1 MGTKNNVDQFEFTV
15 SDGTHKAKVNAT
27 KHSLKACS

>member
-1 MGTKNNVDQFEFTV
+1 MYQFEFTV
-15 SDGTHKAKVNAT
+15 SDGTHKAKKVNAT